1 MDLITL
7 TGSQSSYSILPFENS
22 LPLHVHWGAKTQ
34 FQNDENLFPLN
45 NRDYSIRPRIGKS
58 TVSVEELQCEY
69 GFAENGDFRL
79 PAVRI
84 RDGCNYPVTGP
95 FELKIHSYPGKYG
108 IPGLPSARQGERQ
121 DLKTVELQMHDPNS
135 NLWITLF
142 YTMFPKYD
150 AVCRHVR
157 FTNQG
162 DSPVKIEK
170 AASLSLDLFNW
181 EYELIYLHGAW
192 ARERQLQR
200 RPVQNGSTS
209 FGSTRGTSSHQFNP
223 SFVLVNPET
232 TEFTG
237 EAYGFSLIYSG
248 NFLAELELNHD
259 NNLRVN
265 MGIHPDTFEWQLQP
279 GQSFHTP
286 EAVMIYSNE
295 GLNGMSGKFH
305 GFIRHHIFPP
315 EFQNRERPILF
326 NNWEATYFDFDEK
339 DLAELGDMAADLGV
353 ELFVLDDGWFGE
365 RNSDRSSL
373 GDWQVNTSKLPTGL
387 TGLAAALEQRGLQ
400 FGLWLEPEMISHNSR
415 LAEDHPDWFISIPDR
430 PVAEGRNQLVL
441 DLSRDEVC
449 KFLVETVDSILESA
463 SIRYIKWDMNRYL
476 TNVAAPQLSASQQRE
491 VYHRYVLGLYK
502 VLDQLTAA
510 HPQVLFE
517 GCSGGGGRFDLG
529 ILYYMPQYWTSDNT
543 DAVSR
548 ARIQYG
554 TSLFYPPISMGAH
567 VSAVPNHQ
575 VGRTTSLEI
584 RGHTAMSG
592 NFGYEL
598 DLRALSESERR
609 QIKQQVSFYKTHRKL
624 LQFGRFI
631 RLLSPFRS
639 NDAAW
644 MFIDQDYFL
653 LFWFR
658 LHAEAN
664 TPLPRVKLAYLDRE
678 AVYVEETGG
687 QSYTGGELMHRGI
700 LLPQPEGDYVSQM
713 FLFRKKRPI
722 QKNRPVG

>member
-1 MDLITL
+1 MSTIEFDSDNKIVTL
-7 TGSQSSYSILPFENS
+7 FGKDSSYSIKLYNQS
-22 LPLHVHWGAKTQ
+22 LPLHLHWGANVRLFGAKS
-34 FQNDENLFPLN
+34 FFPSNDRAFLIWAKDQNTAFL
-45 NRDYSIRPRIGKS
+45 
-58 TVSVEELQCEY
+58 VEELQCEY

-79 PAVRI
+79 PAFRI
-84 RDGCNYPVTGP
+84 RDGRNYPITGP
-95 FELKIHSYPGKYG
+95 FELTTHSYSGKKTVPGM
-108 IPGLPSARQGERQ
+108 PSARRGAQNDIE
-121 DLKTVELQMHDPNS
+121 TVELQMHDPKTGVS
-135 NLWITLF
+135 ITLF
-142 YTMFPKYD
+142 YTMFPEYD
-150 AVCRHVR
+150 AVCRHVC
-157 FTNQG
+157 FTNRGSQ
-162 DSPVKIEK
+162 PVKLEK

-192 ARERQLQR
+192 ARERQLLR
-200 RPVQNGSTS
+200 RPVQSGTTS

-223 SFVLVNPET
+223 AFALVSADT
-232 TEFTG
+232 TELSG

-265 MGIHPDTFEWQLQP
+265 LGIHPDTFEWQLQP

-315 EFQNRERPILF
+315 NFQERERPILF
-326 NNWEATYFDFDEK
+326 NNWEATYFNFDEK
-339 DLAELGDMAADLGV
+339 DLTELAEMAADLGV

-365 RNSDRSSL
+365 RNSDRTSL
-373 GDWQVNTSKLPTGL
+373 GDWQVNTSKLPN
-387 TGLAAALEQRGLQ
+387 GLAGLAKAIDQRGLQ
-400 FGLWLEPEMISHNSR
+400 FGLWLEPEMISHHSR
-415 LAEDHPDWFISIPDR
+415 LAERHPDWILSVPDR
-430 PVAEGRNQLVL
+430 PAAEGRNQLVL
-441 DLSRDEVC
+441 DLSRAEVC
-449 KFLVETVDSILESA
+449 VFLVETIDAILA
-463 SIRYIKWDMNRYL
+463 AAPIRYIKWDMNRYL
-476 TNVAAPQLSASQQRE
+476 TNVAAPQLSARQQRE
-491 VYHRYVLGLYK
+491 VYHRYVLGLYQ
-502 VLDQLTAA
+502 VLEQLTAT

-543 DAVSR
+543 DALSR
-548 ARIQYG
+548 IKIQYG

-575 VGRTTSLEI
+575 VGRNTSLEI

-598 DLRALSESERR
+598 DLRALSESECQ
-609 QIKQQVSFYKTHRKL
+609 QIKTQIAFYKTHRKL

-631 RLLSPFRS
+631 RLQSPFES
-639 NDAAW
+639 NEAAW
-644 MFIDQDYFL
+644 MFLNEDYFL

-664 TPLPRVKLAYLDRE
+664 TASPRVKLAGLERE
-678 AVYVEETGG
+678 AVYAEESGG
-687 QSYTGGELMHRGI
+687 QSCTGGELMHRGL
-700 LLPQPEGDYVSQM
+700 LLPQPEGDYVSQ
-713 FLFRKKRPI
+713 LLNFRR
-722 QKNRPVG
+722 Q

>member
-7 TGSQSSYSILPFENS
+7 TGSQSSYSILPFEKS

-34 FQNDENLFPLN
+34 FQSEKKLFPFN
-45 NRDYSIRPRIGKS
+45 NRGYSIQPRIGKS

-79 PAVRI
+79 PAFRV
-84 RDGCNYPVTGP
+84 RDGRNYPITGP
-95 FELKIHSYPGKYG
+95 FELQSRIYSGKKA
-108 IPGLPSARQGERQ
+108 IPGMPSARQGAEQ
-121 DLKTVELQMHDPNS
+121 NLETVELQMHDPKTD
-135 NLWITLF
+135 LWITLF
-142 YTMFPKYD
+142 YTMFPEYD

-162 DSPVKIEK
+162 SCPVKLEK

-181 EYELIYLHGAW
+181 DYELLYLPGAW
-192 ARERQLQR
+192 ARERQLLR
-200 RPVQNGSTS
+200 RPVQNGTTS
-209 FGSTRGTSSHQFNP
+209 FGSARGTSSHQFNP
-223 SFVLVNPET
+223 AFALVAADT
-232 TEFTG
+232 TELSG

-248 NFLAELELNHD
+248 NFLTELELNYD

-265 MGIHPDTFEWQLQP
+265 LGIHPDTFEWQLQP

-305 GFIRHHIFPP
+305 GFIQHHIFPP
-315 EFQNRERPILF
+315 NFQNRERPILF
-326 NNWEATYFDFDEK
+326 NNWEATYFDFDQQ
-339 DLAELGDMAADLGV
+339 DLTELVETAADLGA

-365 RNSDRSSL
+365 RNSDRTSL
-373 GDWQVNTSKLPTGL
+373 GDWQVNTSKLPGGL
-387 TGLAAALEQRGLQ
+387 EGLATAIEQRGLQ
-400 FGLWLEPEMISHNSR
+400 FGLWIEPEMISHHSR
-415 LAEDHPDWFISIPDR
+415 LAGGHPDWFLSIPDR

-441 DLSRDEVC
+441 DLSRQEIC
-449 KFLVETVDSILESA
+449 NFLVDTLDEILASA
-463 SIRYIKWDMNRYL
+463 PIRYIKWDMNRYL
-476 TNVAAPQLSASQQRE
+476 TNVASPQLSAGQQRE
-491 VYHRYVLGLYK
+491 VYHRYVLGLYQ
-502 VLDQLTAA
+502 VLEQITEK

-517 GCSGGGGRFDLG
+517 GCSGGGGRFDMG

-548 ARIQYG
+548 IKIQYG

-575 VGRTTSLEI
+575 VGRSTSLEI

-598 DLRALSESERR
+598 DLRSLSESECG
-609 QIKQQVSFYKTHRKL
+609 QIKEQIAFYKTHRKL

-631 RLLSPFRS
+631 RLQSPFES
-639 NDAAW
+639 DDAAW
-644 MFIDQDYFL
+644 MFIDEDSFL

-664 TPLPRVKLAYLDRE
+664 TPSPRVKLAGLDPD
-678 AVYVEETGG
+678 ALYVEESTGL
-687 QSYTGGELMHRGI
+687 SCTGGELMHRGL
-700 LLPQPEGDYVSQM
+700 LLPQPEGDYVSQLLN
-713 FLFRKKRPI
+713 FLR
-722 QKNRPVG
+722 Q